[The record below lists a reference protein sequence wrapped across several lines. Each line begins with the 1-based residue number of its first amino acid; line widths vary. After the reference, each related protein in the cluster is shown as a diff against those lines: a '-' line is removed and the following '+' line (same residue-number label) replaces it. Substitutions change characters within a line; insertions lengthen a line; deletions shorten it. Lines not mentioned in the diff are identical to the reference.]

1 VRDRT
6 AGSLKIE
13 DACSTMFASLSQ
25 LLGFDAPTAPRKA
38 LALVAANQSNQSR
51 KPKPHAKPPGKI
63 WAQPS
68 LDATPS
74 RVPRRAK
81 PSTPAPS
88 TPALKP
94 AETPFQTP
102 FSPDAPPAS
111 AIHDATLQSQ
121 LVSGRG

>member
-1 VRDRT
+1 
-6 AGSLKIE
+6 
-13 DACSTMFASLSQ
+13 MFASLSQ

-38 LALVAANQSNQSR
+38 LAPVAANQSNQPR

-63 WAQPS
+63 WAQVAI
-68 LDATPS
+68 DATPS

-81 PSTPAPS
+81 PCTPAPS
-88 TPALKP
+88 TPAPIL

-111 AIHDATLQSQ
+111 AIHDATLQAQ
-121 LVSGRG
+121 LVSKLRLEP

>member
-1 VRDRT
+1 
-6 AGSLKIE
+6 LKIE
-13 DACSTMFASLSQ
+13 DACITMFASLSQ

>member
-1 VRDRT
+1 
-6 AGSLKIE
+6 
-13 DACSTMFASLSQ
+13 MFASSLSQ

-38 LALVAANQSNQSR
+38 LAPIAANEFNQSR
-51 KPKPHAKPPGKI
+51 KSKPHAKPPGKI
-63 WAQPS
+63 WAQPA

-88 TPALKP
+88 TPAPNP

-121 LVSGRG
+121 LVSHCG